1 MHIFNPGT
9 QAESDGPLL
18 ESHDETLSL
27 KKGAE
32 RGKEKNYTRT
42 KHIYNIYY
50 TFFIVL
56 IPKQHHNH
64 ISNFTLN

>member
-9 QAESDGPLL
+9 QAESDGRLQEL
-18 ESHDETLSL
+18 HDETLSL

-32 RGKEKNYTRT
+32 RGKEKNYIRT
-42 KHIYNIYY
+42 KHIYIYI
-50 TFFIVL
+50 IVL